1 MTSSQHIRSAFDR
14 DLEMITS
21 KMLKMG
27 GLVES
32 SIIDAAEAFENRDLE
47 LAQNVRKRDK
57 KIDALEAEINEDITR
72 IIALQ
77 APAASDLRTLLSI
90 LKIAGNLERIGD
102 YSKNIA
108 RRSQVIVTEEEF
120 DRLPVNIIG
129 LGTHVQ
135 ELLHQVLDAYME
147 LDIEKAMKIWESD
160 VETDRLYLSIFKET
174 LQAMTEHSD
183 NVKMM
188 THLIFMSKNL
198 ERIGDY
204 TTSIAKQTYFLIE
217 GKVPETKRPKAMTTF

>member
-1 MTSSQHIRSAFDR
+1 MTNHINSAFD
-14 DLEMITS
+14 DG
-21 KMLKMG
+21 LKDVNKQIAKLG
-27 GLVES
+27 ALAETQLANS
-32 SIIDAAEAFENRDLE
+32 LNALKDKNIKKFESIIERDMKLDE
-47 LAQNVRKRDK
+47 
-57 KIDALEAEINEDITR
+57 ITAEISSSVFELLALWSP
-72 IIALQ
+72 IAY
-77 APAASDLRTLLSI
+77 DLRSLLVADRI
-90 LKIAGNLERIGD
+90 GAILERVGD

-120 DRLPVNIIG
+120 DRLPVNILG
-129 LGTHVQ
+129 LGSHVQ
-135 ELLHQVLDAYME
+135 GLLRQVLDAYME
-147 LDIEKAMKIWESD
+147 LDVEKAMKIWESD

-174 LQAMTEHSD
+174 LQVMAEDSD
-183 NVKMM
+183 NIKMM

>member
-1 MTSSQHIRSAFDR
+1 MTNHINSAFD
-14 DLEMITS
+14 EG
-21 KMLKMG
+21 LKDVNKQIAKLG
-27 GLVES
+27 ALAETQLDNS
-32 SIIDAAEAFENRDLE
+32 LNALKDKNIKKFESIIE
-47 LAQNVRKRDK
+47 RDK
-57 KIDALEAEINEDITR
+57 KLDQITAEISSSVFELLALWSP
-72 IIALQ
+72 IAY
-77 APAASDLRTLLSI
+77 DLRSLLVADRI
-90 LKIAGNLERIGD
+90 GAILERIGD

-147 LDIEKAMKIWESD
+147 LDVEKAMKIWESD

-174 LQAMTEHSD
+174 LQVMTEDSD
-183 NVKMM
+183 NIKMM

>member
-1 MTSSQHIRSAFDR
+1 MTSHINSAFD
-14 DLEMITS
+14 EG
-21 KMLKMG
+21 LKDVNKQIAKLG
-27 GLVES
+27 ALAETQLDNS
-32 SIIDAAEAFENRDLE
+32 LNALKDKNIKKFESIIE
-47 LAQNVRKRDK
+47 RDK
-57 KIDALEAEINEDITR
+57 KLDQITAEISSSVFELLALWSP
-72 IIALQ
+72 IAY
-77 APAASDLRTLLSI
+77 DLRSLLVADRI
-90 LKIAGNLERIGD
+90 GAILERIGD

-147 LDIEKAMKIWESD
+147 LDVEKAMKIWESD

-174 LQAMTEHSD
+174 LQAMTEDSD

>member
-1 MTSSQHIRSAFDR
+1 MTNHINSAFD
-14 DLEMITS
+14 EG
-21 KMLKMG
+21 LKDVNKQIAKLG
-27 GLVES
+27 ALAETQLDNS
-32 SIIDAAEAFENRDLE
+32 LNALKDKNIKKFESIIE
-47 LAQNVRKRDK
+47 RDK
-57 KIDALEAEINEDITR
+57 KLDQITAEISSSVFELLALWSP
-72 IIALQ
+72 IAY
-77 APAASDLRTLLSI
+77 DLRSLLVADRI
-90 LKIAGNLERIGD
+90 GAILERIGD

-147 LDIEKAMKIWESD
+147 LDVEKAMKIWESD

-174 LQAMTEHSD
+174 LQAMSEDSD

>member
-1 MTSSQHIRSAFDR
+1 MTNHINSAFDEGLKDVNKQIAKLGALAETQLDNSLNALR
-14 DLEMITS
+14 DKNIKKFE
-21 KMLKMG
+21 
-27 GLVES
+27 
-32 SIIDAAEAFENRDLE
+32 SIIE
-47 LAQNVRKRDK
+47 RDK
-57 KIDALEAEINEDITR
+57 KLDQITAEISSSVFELLALWSP
-72 IIALQ
+72 IAY
-77 APAASDLRTLLSI
+77 DLRSLLVADRI
-90 LKIAGNLERIGD
+90 GAILERIGD

-147 LDIEKAMKIWESD
+147 LDVEKAMKIWESD

-174 LQAMTEHSD
+174 LQAMTEDSD